1 MKQFFNLKNLLL
13 CFLAAFVTIVI
24 GCNEKIVYGGEA
36 EHDKYDGPDKA
47 IEFEIERTHDLTT
60 GKVPWEKLRI
70 AIEQTQL
77 AKESSGSNLISALTW
92 AERGSDGDFSIGGNG
107 RQNND
112 QTAGRIRAAM
122 VDSLDPTHK
131 TVWVGGVDGGL
142 WKTTDVTVAP
152 ATWTLVNDFLA
163 NLAIAAIC
171 QDPRPGFQ
179 NIMYFCTGES
189 YGNADAVRGVGVYKS
204 IDAGATWSF
213 LPSTSS
219 YLNGTRI
226 LCDFQGNVYLGT
238 RGAGLLRS
246 TDGGTTWTTI
256 TPTGIGS
263 DVCDLEISST
273 SAAGRLHVA
282 TGIFSTAGY
291 RYTDIP
297 STVTSGAGWTTAT
310 TPYTTF
316 SQRTELGISGNN
328 LYACP
333 ANGSYQVPT
342 IWKSIDGGANWTAVT
357 TQPSTTWASGQGWY
371 SLSCAINP
379 ADPNQCIV
387 GGLDTWKTTNGG
399 TSWTHL
405 SGWVTGLGVS
415 QYVHADQHNIQ
426 WWDGGNKLMFT
437 SDGGVFYTSDG
448 GTTIRDRNKG
458 LRLKQFYS
466 VAIHPTLT
474 NHFIAGAQDNGMHR
488 LNHPG
493 LDSSVE
499 VVGGDG
505 CYAAID
511 QDEPQYQYGSY
522 VYNVYRRST
531 SNGNNNTWTTPV
543 NNQATGRFVNPWDLD
558 NTANIIYAC
567 NNAGTFLRW
576 NDPHTGASTEVVSV
590 SGFSGQN
597 VSAVY
602 ASPYTANR
610 VYFGTG
616 NGLIVQIDNANT
628 GTSFAGTVINSGSGM
643 PGGYVNCIVAGSDD
657 QHLLA
662 CFTNYGVS
670 NIWSTT
676 NGGTTWTAIDGN
688 LPDMPVRWALY
699 HPDTDTKAYIATE
712 TGVWET
718 DLINGASTVWVTSS
732 TFPTVRTDMIKYR
745 TSDRTIAA
753 GTHGRGIWTATVPGA
768 ACTPASIAT
777 NPVNSTIC
785 ATQNTTFSVVAS
797 GTAPLGYQWQ
807 VSTTGCG
814 GAFSNISNGGV
825 YSGATSATLTI
836 TGATTAINGYGYR
849 CVVTGNCAPLTAT
862 STCALL
868 TVNAATAITV
878 QPPPTATVCAPNPV
892 TIPVTATGT
901 SLTYQWQLSTNGG
914 GTWSNLVNGAPY
926 SGVTTASMTINPT
939 ASSMNGYQY
948 RCIVTGTCGPLTSNV
963 TVLTVNAVPAITSQ
977 PVNVSSCAGNLATFG
992 ITATGSGLTYQWQES
1007 TNGGGTWNNLTN
1019 VAPYSNVTTATL
1031 SINPTALGMNNYQY
1045 RCIVTGSCAPAATS
1059 NAAILTVGAAM
1070 AITVQPVNA
1079 AACVGQN
1086 ASFSITTSGTVLGYQ
1101 WQESINGGGTWN
1113 NITNGGIY
1121 SGATTN
1127 TVTLTGVT
1135 AGMNNYQYRCVI
1147 NGNCANIN
1155 SAAGILTINTAPAIT
1170 SQPVASTICA
1180 TQNSSFTVAA
1190 TGSSLTYQWQVSTA
1204 GCAGPWS
1211 NLANGAPYSGVTTAT
1226 LSITGATTAINGYGY
1241 RCVVTGVCAPLTAT
1255 SNCALLTVN
1264 TPVNI
1269 TTQPVNSTI
1278 CAGQNTSFIVAA
1290 TGSGLTYQWQ
1300 ESTNGGGTWNN
1311 ITNGGIYG
1319 GATTTTLALTG
1330 VTAGMNNYQYRCIV
1344 SGAAGCS
1351 AANSTAG
1358 ILTVNTAAAITAQPA
1373 NSTICVSQTTLFSV
1387 TATGTGITYQWQ
1399 ESTTGCG
1406 GPWANVANGGVYSGA
1421 TTNTLTLT
1429 GVPTGMT
1436 GYGYRCIVTGTCAPA
1451 ATSNCGLLTVNTAV
1465 NISSQPVSSTIC
1477 AGQNTSF
1484 IVAATGSGLTYQW
1497 QESTN
1502 GGGTWNNITNGG
1514 IYGGATTTTLTLTGV
1529 TAVMNNNQYRCIVS
1543 GGAGCTSA
1551 TSTAAVLTVNTAP
1564 AITAQ
1569 PVNSTICA
1577 TQTTSFS
1584 VTANGTAITYQWQ
1597 ESTAG
1602 CAGPWT
1608 NVANGGVYSGA
1619 TTNTL
1624 TITGAPNTMNGFG
1637 YRCIITGTCAPAA
1650 TSNCGLLTV
1659 NTPLNITTQP
1669 ANSTVCAG
1677 ANTTFSVVVTGTTPT
1692 YQWQESTNGGGTW
1705 NNITNGGVYGGATTN
1720 TLALTAVTAGMT
1732 GYQYRCVV
1740 TAATACAATNSGS
1753 ATLTVNTAPAITTQ
1767 PATGAAVCAGQVKT
1781 YSVVANGTALTY
1793 QWQEST
1799 NGGTTWNPIINGG
1812 IYSGATTATLT
1823 LTGVTVAMNNN
1834 QYRCVISGTCAP
1846 AATSAAVTITVY
1858 TPITITTAP
1867 ANATICATGTTS
1879 FSVLAA
1885 GTTPAYQW
1893 QESSNGGTTWNN
1905 VVNGGIYSGA
1915 ATTTLTLTGVTAGMN
1930 GYLYRAVVTGA
1941 APCSIVNT
1949 VSAILTV
1956 SPQPFVTLTAS
1967 PYTKLLPGRT
1977 TTITASVNPVLPFSA
1992 VWTLNGTGIT
2002 PTGNTY
2008 TADVDHLGTYTVVAT
2023 IGTCTSLPASI
2034 IISDSASSK
2043 LWVYPSPNDGAFTV
2057 SYYTP
2062 GATSTNKVAQK
2073 LTIYD
2078 TEGRLVYKKDL
2089 SITQPY
2095 NLEKVD
2101 MRRNRGGLYYVVL
2114 RDANGKQIKTGQVVI
2129 K

>member
-1 MKQFFNLKNLLL
+1 MKQFFNLKNLFF
-13 CFLAAFVTIVI
+13 CFLVISVAFVT
-24 GCNEKIVYGGEA
+24 GCNEKIAHGSEA
-36 EHDKYDGPDKA
+36 ENDKYDGPGKA
-47 IEFEIERTHDLTT
+47 IEFEIERTHDLAT
-60 GKVPWEKLRI
+60 GKVPWQKLWV
-70 AIEQTQL
+70 AIQQTEQLKQ
-77 AKESSGSNLISALTW
+77 SSSNLINALTW
-92 AERGSDGDFSIGGNG
+92 SERGSDGDFSIGGNG

-112 QTAGRIRAAM
+112 QTAGRIRACM
-122 VDSLDPTHK
+122 IDSLDPTHK

-142 WKTTDVTVAP
+142 WKTTDITAFP
-152 ATWTLVNDFLA
+152 ATWTLINDYLT
-163 NLAIAAIC
+163 NLAVSAIC

-179 NIMYFCTGES
+179 NTMYFCTGES
-189 YGNADAVRGVGVYKS
+189 YSNADAVRGVGVFKS
-204 IDAGATWSF
+204 TDAGATWN
-213 LPSTSS
+213 LLASTSS
-219 YLNGTRI
+219 YTSCTRI
-226 LCDFQGNVYLGT
+226 LCDYQGNVYLGT
-238 RGAGLLRS
+238 RNTGLLRS

-256 TPTGIGS
+256 TPAGIGTS
-263 DVCDLEISST
+263 VCDLEISST
-273 SAAGRLHVA
+273 SGPARLHVT
-282 TGIFSTAGY
+282 TGIFSQSGY
-291 RYTDIP
+291 SYTDIP
-297 STVTSGAGWTTAT
+297 ATVTSGSGWTAAT
-310 TPYTTF
+310 TPFTTF

-342 IWKSIDGGANWTAVT
+342 IWRSTDGGANWTAVA

-371 SLSCAINP
+371 SLSCGINP

-399 TSWTHL
+399 ASWTHL
-405 SGWVTGLGVS
+405 SAWVTGAGSS

-426 WWDGGNKLMFT
+426 WWDGGNKLLFT
-437 SDGGVFYTSDG
+437 SDGGAFFTSDG

-466 VAIHPTLT
+466 VAIHPTLP

-531 SNGNNNTWTTPV
+531 SNGNNNTWTTPI

-558 NTANIIYAC
+558 NIQNIIYAC
-567 NNAGTFLRW
+567 NTNGTFLRW
-576 NDPHTGASTEVVSV
+576 NDPHTGGSTDVVSL
-590 SGFSGQN
+590 SSLNGQN
-597 VSAVY
+597 VSAVF

-616 NGLIVQIDNANT
+616 NGTLAMLDNANT
-628 GTSFAGTVINSGSGM
+628 GTALTGTVINAGSGM
-643 PGGYVNCIVAGSDD
+643 PAGYINCVVTGSDD
-657 QHLLA
+657 QHLLV

-688 LPDMPVRWALY
+688 LPDMPVRWALF

-718 DLINGASTVWVTSS
+718 DLINGGSTVWTPNS
-732 TFPTVRTDMIKYR
+732 TFPNVRTDMIKYR
-745 TSDRTIAA
+745 SGDRTIAA

-777 NPVNSTIC
+777 QPVNSTIC
-785 ATQNTTFSVVAS
+785 SGQNTTFSITAS

-825 YSGATSATLTI
+825 YSGATSPTLTI
-836 TGATTAINGYGYR
+836 TGATTGMNGYGYR

-862 STCALL
+862 SNCGAL
-868 TVNAATAITV
+868 TVNAATVITV
-878 QPPPTATVCAPNPV
+878 QPPPTVTVCAPTPV

-914 GTWSNLVNGAPY
+914 ATWSNLVNGAPY
-926 SGVTTASMTINPT
+926 SGVTTASITINPT
-939 ASSMNGYQY
+939 AASMNGYQY
-948 RCIVTGTCGPLTSNV
+948 RCVINSSCGSLNSNV
-963 TVLTVNAVPAITSQ
+963 TVLTVNAAPAITVQ
-977 PVNVSSCAGNLATFG
+977 PTNVSSCAGNLATFSV
-992 ITATGSGLTYQWQES
+992 TATGTGLTYQWQES

-1031 SINPTALGMNNYQY
+1031 SINPTALGMNTYQY
-1045 RCIVTGSCAPAATS
+1045 RCIVTGTCPSAATS

-1070 AITVQPVNA
+1070 AITGQPVNSTVCA
-1079 AACVGQN
+1079 GQN
-1086 ASFSITTSGTVLGYQ
+1086 TSFSITTSGTVLGYQ

-1113 NITNGGIY
+1113 NITNGGVY
-1121 SGATTN
+1121 GGATTA
-1127 TVTLTGVT
+1127 TLALTGVT
-1135 AGMNNYQYRCVI
+1135 AGMNNNQYRCVI

-1155 SAAGILTINTAPAIT
+1155 STAGILTVNTPPAVT
-1170 SQPVASTICA
+1170 SQPANSTICVSQ
-1180 TQNSSFTVAA
+1180 TTSFAVVA
-1190 TGSSLTYQWQVSTA
+1190 TGAGLTYQWQESTT
-1204 GCAGPWS
+1204 GCGGPW
-1211 NLANGAPYSGVTTAT
+1211 ANVTNGGVYSGATSAT
-1226 LSITGATTAINGYGY
+1226 LTLTGVPTGMSGYGY
-1241 RCVVTGVCAPLTAT
+1241 RCIVTGTCAPLTTT
-1255 SNCALLTVN
+1255 SNCGLLTVN
-1264 TPVNI
+1264 SAVNI
-1269 TTQPVNSTI
+1269 SSQPVSSTV

-1300 ESTNGGGTWNN
+1300 ESINGGGTWNN
-1311 ITNGGIYG
+1311 I
-1319 GATTTTLALTG
+1319 
-1330 VTAGMNNYQYRCIV
+1330 
-1344 SGAAGCS
+1344 
-1351 AANSTAG
+1351 
-1358 ILTVNTAAAITAQPA
+1358 
-1373 NSTICVSQTTLFSV
+1373 
-1387 TATGTGITYQWQ
+1387 
-1399 ESTTGCG
+1399 
-1406 GPWANVANGGVYSGA
+1406 ANGGVYSGA
-1421 TTNTLTLT
+1421 TT
-1429 GVPTGMT
+1429 
-1436 GYGYRCIVTGTCAPA
+1436 A
-1451 ATSNCGLLTVNTAV
+1451 
-1465 NISSQPVSSTIC
+1465 
-1477 AGQNTSF
+1477 
-1484 IVAATGSGLTYQW
+1484 
-1497 QESTN
+1497 
-1502 GGGTWNNITNGG
+1502 
-1514 IYGGATTTTLTLTGV
+1514 TLTLTGV
-1529 TAVMNNNQYRCIVS
+1529 TAVMNNNQYRCVVS

-1564 AITAQ
+1564 NITTQ

-1577 TQTTSFS
+1577 TQNTSFS
-1584 VTANGTAITYQWQ
+1584 VVATGTAITYQWQ

-1608 NVANGGVYSGA
+1608 NIANGGVYSGA
-1619 TTNTL
+1619 TTATL
-1624 TITGAPNTMNGFG
+1624 NITGAPNTMNGYG

-1677 ANTTFSVVVTGTTPT
+1677 SNTTFSVVVTGTTPT

-1705 NNITNGGVYGGATTN
+1705 NNITNGGIYGGATTA
-1720 TLALTAVTAGMT
+1720 TLTLTGVTAGMT

-1740 TAATACAATNSGS
+1740 TAATACAAANSGS

-1767 PATGAAVCAGQVKT
+1767 PVTGAAVCAGQVKT

-1799 NGGTTWNPIINGG
+1799 NGGTTWNPITNGG
-1812 IYSGATTATLT
+1812 IYSGATSAILT

-1867 ANATICATGTTS
+1867 VNATICATGTTS

-1893 QESSNGGTTWNN
+1893 QESTNGGTTWTNI
-1905 VVNGGIYSGA
+1905 VNGGIYSGA
-1915 ATTTLTLTGVTAGMN
+1915 TTTTLTLTGVTAGMN
-1930 GYLYRAVVTGA
+1930 GYLYRTVVTGA

-1949 VSAILTV
+1949 VSATLTV
-1956 SPQPFVTLTAS
+1956 SPQPVVTLTAA
-1967 PYTKLLPGRT
+1967 PYTKLLPGRQ
-1977 TTITASVNPVLPFSA
+1977 TTITASVNPVLPFTA
-1992 VWTLNGTGIT
+1992 VWTLNGSPIT
-2002 PTGNTY
+2002 ATINNTY

-2043 LWVYPSPNDGAFTV
+2043 LWIYPSPNDGAFTV

-2062 GATSTNKVAQK
+2062 GATPSNKVAQK

-2078 TEGRLVYKKDL
+2078 SEGRLVYKKDL
-2089 SITQPY
+2089 TISQAY

-2101 MRRNRGGLYYVVL
+2101 MRRNYGGLYFVVL

-2129 K
+2129 R